1 MNLFSRIWNSSL
13 GKKYIMAVTGCALFL
28 FVVGHMIGNLQIFL
42 GPESINRYGAFLQST
57 GELLWVARIGLLVM
71 VVLHI
76 VSAVRLTAEN
86 RAARGPGY
94 VEFKPIGSSYASRT
108 MMMSGLII
116 AAFIIYHLL
125 HFTVQTRE
133 INLTGKDFHD
143 LVDAQGRHD
152 VFAMMVNGF
161 SHPVVSSFYIV
172 AMALLTFHLSH
183 GVSSM
188 FQSMGWK
195 KGYYKRLL
203 DRGAQVVAI
212 ALFLGYVSIPIA
224 VLLGY
229 GREYVN
235 GKVKTAAI
243 QTEAPARTGGGQ

>member
-13 GKKYIMAVTGCALFL
+13 GKKYIMAITGCALFM
-28 FVVGHMIGNLQIFL
+28 FVVGHLIGNLQIFL
-42 GPESINRYGAFLQST
+42 GPEAINRYGHFLQSNL
-57 GELLWVARIGLLVM
+57 ELIWPARIGLLLM

-86 RAARGPGY
+86 RTARGQAY
-94 VEFKPIGSSYASRT
+94 VVYKPVGSSYASRT

-133 INLTGKDFHD
+133 INFTGRNFHD
-143 LVDAQGRHD
+143 LMDAKGRHD
-152 VFAMMVNGF
+152 VFAMMVHGFQNGW
-161 SHPVVSSFYIV
+161 VSLFYII
-172 AMALLTFHLSH
+172 AMALLCLHLSH

-195 KGYYKRLL
+195 KNYYQAALDKGAKLIAILIFAGYS
-203 DRGAQVVAI
+203 
-212 ALFLGYVSIPIA
+212 FIPIA
-224 VLLGY
+224 IVLGY
-229 GREYVN
+229 GKEYVTRSMN
-235 GKVKTAAI
+235 SQPAELKATEGK
-243 QTEAPARTGGGQ
+243 